1 VQNCDDY
8 PVLVTFEMT
17 LICDCKA
24 SMELKWLYNAVAGYK
39 EYIVL
44 LFLIFAARFLAIGLY
59 KRRKKVKAKDNY
71 IIGLNNLTYVLLSIL
86 IFFFIL
92 QLFGITLKDFFTSI
106 TIIAAALAIV
116 FKDYILNGLNGML
129 LMFGDTMQI
138 GDHIKVGEHKGI
150 INNITLMNVHLNS
163 DDEDLIII
171 PNNTFVN
178 SEITNYSRNP
188 RHHSSIEFEVRSA
201 QSIDAI
207 KLEEQLIQA
216 MVAEKSIIREGSQ
229 RLRIVEFKND
239 LVHYRF
245 RFGLQQYDSKEETRI
260 KQLLWKE
267 ILRIINVQKP
277 QKS

>member
-1 VQNCDDY
+1 MDLNRLY
-8 PVLVTFEMT
+8 TAL
-17 LICDCKA
+17 A
-24 SMELKWLYNAVAGYK
+24 SYK

-44 LFLIFAARFLAIGLY
+44 LFLIFAARYLAIAIY
-59 KRRKKVKAKDNY
+59 KRRKKVKGIDNY

-129 LMFGDTMQI
+129 LMFGETLQI
-138 GDHIKVGEHKGI
+138 GDHIRVGVHKGTI
-150 INNITLMNVHLNS
+150 QNITLMNVHLNS

-207 KLEEQLIQA
+207 KLEEQLIKA
-216 MVAEKSIIREGSQ
+216 MAVESPIIREGTQ

-245 RFGLQQYDSKEETRI
+245 RFGLLQYDSKDETRI

-277 QKS
+277 VKP

>member
-1 VQNCDDY
+1 MD
-8 PVLVTFEMT
+8 
-17 LICDCKA
+17 I
-24 SMELKWLYNAVAGYK
+24 KWLFSALVGYK
-39 EYIVL
+39 EYFVL
-44 LFLIFAARFLAIGLY
+44 LFLIFAARFLAIGIY

-71 IIGLNNLTYVLLSIL
+71 VIGLNNLTYVLLSIL

-129 LMFGDTMQI
+129 LMFGETLQI
-138 GDHIKVGEHKGI
+138 GDHIKVGDHKGTI
-150 INNITLMNVHLNS
+150 QNITLMNVHLNS

-188 RHHSSIEFEVRSA
+188 RHNSSIEFEVRSA

-207 KLEEQLIQA
+207 KLEEQLIKA
-216 MVAEKSIIREGSQ
+216 MEAEMGNIRQGSQ

-260 KQLLWKE
+260 KQILWKE

-277 QKS
+277 VKP

>member
-1 VQNCDDY
+1 MD
-8 PVLVTFEMT
+8 
-17 LICDCKA
+17 I
-24 SMELKWLYNAVAGYK
+24 KWLFSALVGYK
-39 EYIVL
+39 EYFVL
-44 LFLIFAARFLAIGLY
+44 LFLIFAARFLAIGIY

-71 IIGLNNLTYVLLSIL
+71 VIGLNNLTYVLLSIL

-129 LMFGDTMQI
+129 LMFGETLQI
-138 GDHIKVGEHKGI
+138 GDHIKVGDHKGTI
-150 INNITLMNVHLNS
+150 QNITLMNVHLNS
-163 DDEDLIII
+163 NDEDLIII

-188 RHHSSIEFEVRSA
+188 RHNSSIEFEVRSA

-207 KLEEQLIQA
+207 KLEEQLIKA
-216 MVAEKSIIREGSQ
+216 MEAEMGNIRQGSQ

-260 KQLLWKE
+260 KQILWKE

-277 QKS
+277 VKH